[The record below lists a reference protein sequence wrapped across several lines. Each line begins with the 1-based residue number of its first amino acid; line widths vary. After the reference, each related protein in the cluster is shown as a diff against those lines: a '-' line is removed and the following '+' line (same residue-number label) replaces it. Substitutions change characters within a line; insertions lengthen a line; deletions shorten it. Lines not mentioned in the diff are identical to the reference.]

1 MWTNCANKRFPPARF
16 NFLKIHRKKGYQ
28 EEGKPDP
35 ASHLVKVSTSNIS
48 NQQYLRFAERE
59 TKDKQEQGK
68 LAIVLKL

>member
-1 MWTNCANKRFPPARF
+1 VETSYLRNLSTGIEN
-16 NFLKIHRKKGYQ
+16 Q
-28 EEGKPDP
+28 EEGKSDP